1 MLNRLLLAS
10 ALLILVV
17 AYPLDAQTTTC
28 PPVDGARDPRVQAV
42 DCVRFGERWAA
53 QVNGFGPGQLV
64 SIFVTSDGGLVSA
77 ADRSARVG
85 GDGILRVEVDTR
97 NWYGVELLPGGYIF
111 FAKDFAGGK
120 GSVRREFQVL
130 STTGDVAPVVRPSV
144 IASPAP
150 NASPTPGVASPTA
163 GSTTSPS
170 VILDPTEAATL
181 ISAPAG
187 TATPTR
193 EPTRTAT
200 PRSTLPTPEV
210 IPTVSPTPTA
220 TATPSPE
227 PTITA
232 QPGCD
237 PSYPGVCIPS
247 PPPELSCD
255 EVEFRDFVVLPPDPH
270 GFDTNKDGYG
280 CPSESD
286 E

>member
-1 MLNRLLLAS
+1 MLNRLVLAS
-10 ALLILVV
+10 ALLILAVV
-17 AYPLDAQTTTC
+17 YPLNAQTTTC
-28 PPVDGARDPRVQAV
+28 PPVGSVRDPRVQAV
-42 DCVRFGERWAA
+42 DCVRSGERWAA

-64 SIFVTSDGGLVSA
+64 SIIITSDVGLVSG
-77 ADRSARVG
+77 ADRSTRVG

-97 NWYGVELLPGGYIF
+97 NWYGAELPPGGYIF

-130 STTGDVAPVVRPSV
+130 SATGEVAPVVRPSIV
-144 IASPAP
+144 ASPAP
-150 NASPTPGVASPTA
+150 SASPTPGVAIPTA

-170 VILDPTEAATL
+170 VILEPTETGTL
-181 ISAPAG
+181 LVAPTG
-187 TATPTR
+187 TATPIG

-200 PRSTLPTPEV
+200 PRPTLPTPEV
-210 IPTVSPTPTA
+210 TPTVSPTPTG

-270 GFDTNKDGYG
+270 GFDSNKDGYG